1 MTLRRIKRSL
11 GRRQS
16 LWWPFRRFRFGKR
29 HTFALG
35 AETMPCDGASFLC
48 CSTFL
53 FPVCGGHCSCLSQ
66 CLLHCPVRTA
76 ARRACRPTSR
86 TSTGQAWS
94 RKSQCAHLWSL
105 PRRLW
110 THGERGQTIFSPSRS
125 TFARTRR
132 GCKTYAWT
140 CRLRIESRRRDSWHS
155 CSRANPSGEC

>member
-1 MTLRRIKRSL
+1 MTLCRIKRSL

-66 CLLHCPVRTA
+66 CLRIVQCVLQHAVRFA
-76 ARRACRPTSR
+76 HFR

-94 RKSQCAHLWSL
+94 RVSVCPPLVTSKKTRD
-105 PRRLW
+105 PRRKGSNNFLPKPFNFCSYSSW
-110 THGERGQTIFSPSRS
+110 MQNM
-125 TFARTRR
+125 
-132 GCKTYAWT
+132 
-140 CRLRIESRRRDSWHS
+140 RLDVSSS
-155 CSRANPSGEC
+155 Y